1 MLNSKTC
8 HYYSL
13 HGNFYQLCKSNS
25 YFTLK
30 LQKDEQRVLEV
41 LPQIGFKT
49 NDIYTYKDTNYS
61 ELETALT
68 EREVFVIQFYLLF
81 SIFIS
86 HFVSYVRKYL
96 AILDVF
102 RFV

>member
-1 MLNSKTC
+1 M
-8 HYYSL
+8 
-13 HGNFYQLCKSNS
+13 
-25 YFTLK
+25 
-30 LQKDEQRVLEV
+30 LEV
-41 LPQIGFKT
+41 LPQIGFKA
-49 NDIYTYKDTNYS
+49 NDIYTYRDTNYS

-68 EREVFVIQFYLLF
+68 KREVFVFQFYLLF

-86 HFVSYVRKYL
+86 HIVSYVRKYF